1 MVLVQLDVV
10 PRKSFGLVQML
21 PLRTPMDQLTTH
33 PINSLTQKYTYQ
45 RNLQMLDKMM
55 TNIMKSTLIVK
66 IVYYSQVYFD
76 IDIKKSSSYYHLI
89 SNYG

>member
-1 MVLVQLDVV
+1 MVLVRLDVV

-66 IVYYSQVYFD
+66 IVYYSQVNFD
-76 IDIKKSSSYYHLI
+76 MKVKKSYYLLPNKN
-89 SNYG
+89 ST